1 MVRQPRIFISYSRA
15 DRLFIEQLVPLIK
28 RVFPNYEIW
37 WDNDLTGGEDWWERI
52 LSEIDASDLF
62 IYLLSN
68 DSLTSEYC
76 QNEFREALRLR
87 KLCVPVII
95 RFKTDMNNAPDE
107 LRSELSRRNWVDMSG
122 GFQDANANAGLFR
135 AINVQVGK
143 IPTQPTAPL
152 TLTPVSQPIV
162 TAKKKAAPTRHNR
175 TPLLIAIIG
184 AIATIVA
191 VLITIEPS
199 LLGARQTTPTNAP
212 PLTSPAAVIAAQP
225 TILATLTASVTP
237 TISAPTALPT
247 VTSSVTVDFVIA
259 AQTFDA
265 QSIAAVK
272 ATSLVQ
278 TQFFIEGQTA
288 TATRWTKTPIPTL
301 TPTVNSTADYDASL
315 TQSAQTALA
324 QEALYPTAT
333 VMHWT
338 PTPIV
343 TFTPITTPTPVQPT
357 LTLSSSTKTPT
368 PTTLP
373 NSTLL
378 PTPSPTLAP
387 KVLRYQAA
395 GEPSTIDPQ
404 SASYSDSV
412 AYDHALFAT
421 LLRYDQN
428 NQPAPYIAKQVP
440 TVENGGISTDGK
452 TYIYYLHND
461 WKWSDGKG
469 VITAQDVVYAFQRLV
484 NPNSASGYGS
494 FLDGVLL
501 NADTI
506 NNTDSAK
513 VTQTLLNTLG
523 VKAIDESTVQFSLV
537 HSSGAF
543 NHIAALWFSAPVR
556 KDNVERPGL
565 PAATAWTD
573 PTYGVVVGSG
583 PFILNKW
590 DHNKELIFT
599 RNLNYGGALAKLDE
613 IDLPIIS
620 DSAVAYSGFKAGEL
634 DVANFLSPSEYVNI
648 KADPLLST
656 QLVQD
661 PTSCTYF
668 LAFDTTRPPFN
679 DLKVRQAFTY
689 AVNRD
694 QYIHDIVNDLG
705 TKQLSLLPKDVIG
718 SAFDPTLGQDQDF
731 STTKAKAALAASRYP
746 NPATFPLVNFNFINS
761 KSGTGQRRADFFKAQ
776 FQQVLGIKIN
786 ENPMQSAAYTA
797 ALSNPTSK
805 LAGMELSGWCS
816 DYMNPSDWLYPIFG
830 SYGKA
835 GNANN
840 VSGFSSIEFDQAAQ
854 VADAETESDS
864 SRASLQVRP
873 KTSSEQL
880 CSCLYI

>member
-288 TATRWTKTPIPTL
+288 TATR
-301 TPTVNSTADYDASL
+301 
-315 TQSAQTALA
+315 
-324 QEALYPTAT
+324 
-333 VMHWT
+333 
-338 PTPIV
+338 
-343 TFTPITTPTPVQPT
+343 
-357 LTLSSSTKTPT
+357 STK
-368 PTTLP
+368 
-373 NSTLL
+373 
-378 PTPSPTLAP
+378 
-387 KVLRYQAA
+387 RQ
-395 GEPSTIDPQ
+395 
-404 SASYSDSV
+404 
-412 AYDHALFAT
+412 
-421 LLRYDQN
+421 
-428 NQPAPYIAKQVP
+428 
-440 TVENGGISTDGK
+440 
-452 TYIYYLHND
+452 
-461 WKWSDGKG
+461 
-469 VITAQDVVYAFQRLV
+469 FQRL
-484 NPNSASGYGS
+484 
-494 FLDGVLL
+494 
-501 NADTI
+501 
-506 NNTDSAK
+506 
-513 VTQTLLNTLG
+513 
-523 VKAIDESTVQFSLV
+523 
-537 HSSGAF
+537 
-543 NHIAALWFSAPVR
+543 
-556 KDNVERPGL
+556 
-565 PAATAWTD
+565 
-573 PTYGVVVGSG
+573 
-583 PFILNKW
+583 
-590 DHNKELIFT
+590 
-599 RNLNYGGALAKLDE
+599 
-613 IDLPIIS
+613 
-620 DSAVAYSGFKAGEL
+620 
-634 DVANFLSPSEYVNI
+634 
-648 KADPLLST
+648 
-656 QLVQD
+656 
-661 PTSCTYF
+661 
-668 LAFDTTRPPFN
+668 
-679 DLKVRQAFTY
+679 
-689 AVNRD
+689 
-694 QYIHDIVNDLG
+694 
-705 TKQLSLLPKDVIG
+705 
-718 SAFDPTLGQDQDF
+718 
-731 STTKAKAALAASRYP
+731 
-746 NPATFPLVNFNFINS
+746 
-761 KSGTGQRRADFFKAQ
+761 RR
-776 FQQVLGIKIN
+776 
-786 ENPMQSAAYTA
+786 
-797 ALSNPTSK
+797 
-805 LAGMELSGWCS
+805 
-816 DYMNPSDWLYPIFG
+816 
-830 SYGKA
+830 
-835 GNANN
+835 
-840 VSGFSSIEFDQAAQ
+840 
-854 VADAETESDS
+854 
-864 SRASLQVRP
+864 R
-873 KTSSEQL
+873 
-880 CSCLYI
+880 